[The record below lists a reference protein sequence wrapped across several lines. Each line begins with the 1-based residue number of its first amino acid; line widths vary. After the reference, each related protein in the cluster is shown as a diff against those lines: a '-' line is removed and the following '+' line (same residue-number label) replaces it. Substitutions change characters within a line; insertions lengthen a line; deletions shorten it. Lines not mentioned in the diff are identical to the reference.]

1 MRQNIFNTRQRAE
14 EIIKEAVA
22 IWQRGFNSEQL
33 EGIEQDPVFSL
44 FMTALAYQANEIDN
58 EVEQL
63 QEEILDE
70 LTRLLIPYEKIHP
83 LPATALVEVRLDDR
97 IPELTLDQRCGFI
110 LPDTDYTFIPILKT
124 RAINAE
130 IQSVVRID
138 NRRWKVGLKLKGAVK
153 QLSGMTFLVGN
164 PHFHDLKLYANGA
177 MLPLVKP
184 WDYSDLPLNEC
195 FSIDNMVYNK
205 SLTYQASNT
214 WFDLFAQQNARL
226 FYIDSHKG
234 SDRPFDR
241 LELIFEFIG
250 IDDQFT
256 FDKEQLSLN
265 ATILANVAQRS
276 VTLSAAAPIA
286 RLSSEGNKQQFL
298 HLIAPDDNQLY
309 PEVPIE
315 IRRVA
320 TDRFNAE
327 RLTRLAS
334 TLVSRFSSD
343 YYAFQKIEVLREG
356 KFMEQFYT
364 LLKKISDGL
373 SKSSS
378 ELTSSLYLLLRND
391 RGFHPKEVSLQVNYL
406 TTDGS
411 SVNSD
416 LNAKSNFAPLAN
428 TYIQSVRQLA
438 NPMPGYDEIQS
449 ENAQDN
455 LARYY
460 MITNDRIVTPADV
473 KILCYNE
480 LERRF
485 GITSEMR
492 RFGITSEM
500 IAGIKV
506 KQAQKAERH
515 HYGFETQVYISL
527 TENAYIKR
535 NFTDKIPMTE
545 LILQKMIEVRSTNVF
560 PVVVNIEVVQSDP
573 SKSA

>member
-58 EVEQL
+58 EIEQL

-70 LTRLLIPYEKIHP
+70 LTRLLIPYEKTHP
-83 LPATALVEVRLDDR
+83 LPATALVEARLDDR

-241 LELIFEFIG
+241 LELTFEFIG
-250 IDDQFT
+250 IDEQFT

-309 PEVPIE
+309 PEVPVE

-327 RLTRLAS
+327 RLARLAS
-334 TLVSRFSSD
+334 TLVSRFASD

-356 KFMEQFYT
+356 RVMEQFYN
-364 LLKKISDGL
+364 LLKKISEGL
-373 SKSSS
+373 SRSSS
-378 ELTSSLYLLLRND
+378 EWASSLYLLLRND
-391 RGFHPKEVSLQVNYL
+391 RGFHPKEMSLRVNYL

-411 SVNSD
+411 AVNAG
-416 LNAKSNFAPLAN
+416 LNAKSTFAPLAN
-428 TYIQSVRQLA
+428 NYIQSVRLLA
-438 NPMPGYDEIQS
+438 SPMPGYDEIRNK
-449 ENAQDN
+449 NAQEN

-485 GITSEMR
+485 GITSEM
-492 RFGITSEM
+492 
-500 IAGIKV
+500 IAGIKI

-535 NFTDKIPMTE
+535 DFVDKIPTTE

>member
-58 EVEQL
+58 EIEQL

-70 LTRLLIPYEKIHP
+70 LTRLLIPYEKTHP
-83 LPATALVEVRLDDR
+83 LPATALVEARLDDR

-241 LELIFEFIG
+241 LELTFEFIG

-265 ATILANVAQRS
+265 ATILANVTQHS
-276 VTLSAAAPIA
+276 VTLSSNSPIA
-286 RLSSEGNKQQFL
+286 RLSGENNRQQFL
-298 HLIAPDDNQLY
+298 HLIAPNDNQLY
-309 PEVPIE
+309 HETPIE

-334 TLVSRFSSD
+334 TLVSRFASD

-356 KFMEQFYT
+356 KFMEQFYN
-364 LLKKISDGL
+364 LLKKISEGL
-373 SKSSS
+373 SRSSS
-378 ELTSSLYLLLRND
+378 EWASSLYLLLRND
-391 RGFHPKEVSLQVNYL
+391 RGFHPKEMSLRVNYL

-411 SVNSD
+411 AVNAG
-416 LNAKSNFAPLAN
+416 LNAKSTFAPLAN
-428 TYIQSVRQLA
+428 NYIQSVRQLA

-460 MITNDRIVTPADV
+460 MITNDRIVTPADI

-485 GITSEMR
+485 GITSEM
-492 RFGITSEM
+492 
-500 IAGIKV
+500 IAGIKI

-527 TENAYIKR
+527 TDNAYIKR
-535 NFTDKIPMTE
+535 DFVDKIPMTE

>member
-33 EGIEQDPVFSL
+33 EGIEQDPVFAL
-44 FMTALAYQANEIDN
+44 FLTALAYQANEIDN

-63 QEEILDE
+63 QVEILDE
-70 LTRLLIPYEKIHP
+70 LTRLLIPYEKTHP
-83 LPATALVEVRLDDR
+83 LPATALVEARLDDR

-241 LELIFEFIG
+241 LELTFEFIG
-250 IDDQFT
+250 IDEQFT

-309 PEVPIE
+309 PEVPVE

-327 RLTRLAS
+327 RLARLAS
-334 TLVSRFSSD
+334 TLVSRFASD
-343 YYAFQKIEVLREG
+343 YYAFQKIEALREG
-356 KFMEQFYT
+356 RVMEQFYN
-364 LLKKISDGL
+364 LLKKISEGL
-373 SKSSS
+373 SRSSS
-378 ELTSSLYLLLRND
+378 EWASSLYLLLRND
-391 RGFHPKEVSLQVNYL
+391 RGFHPKEMSLRVNYL

-411 SVNSD
+411 AVNAG
-416 LNAKSNFAPLAN
+416 LNAKSTFAPLAN
-428 TYIQSVRQLA
+428 NYIQSVRLLA
-438 NPMPGYDEIQS
+438 SPMPGYDEIRNK
-449 ENAQDN
+449 NAQDN

-460 MITNDRIVTPADV
+460 MITNDRIVTPADI

-485 GITSEMR
+485 GITSEMVA
-492 RFGITSEM
+492 S
-500 IAGIKV
+500 IKV
-506 KQAQKAERH
+506 RQAQKAERH

-527 TENAYIKR
+527 TDNAYIKR
-535 NFTDKIPMTE
+535 DFVDKIPMTE

-560 PVVVNIEVVQSDP
+560 PVVVNIEVIQSDP

>member
-58 EVEQL
+58 EIEQL

-83 LPATALVEVRLDDR
+83 LPATALVEVQLDDR
-97 IPELTLDQRCGFI
+97 IPELPLDQRNGFI
-110 LPDTDYTFIPILKT
+110 LPDTSYGFIPLLKT
-124 RAINAE
+124 RVINGE
-130 IQSVVRID
+130 VQSVVRVD
-138 NRRWKVGLKLKGAVK
+138 NRRWKVSLKLKGAIK
-153 QLSGMTFLVGN
+153 QLSGMTFLIGN
-164 PHFHDLKLYANGA
+164 PHFQNLKLYANGV
-177 MLPLVKP
+177 MLPLIKP
-184 WDYSDLPLNEC
+184 WDYTDLPLNEC
-195 FSIDNMVYNK
+195 FSLNNMIYNK
-205 SLTYQASNT
+205 SLTYQASNS

-226 FYIDSHKG
+226 FYIDSYKG
-234 SDRPFDR
+234 SDVPFDKQ
-241 LELIFEFIG
+241 ELIFEFIG

-265 ATILANVAQRS
+265 ATILANVTQHS
-276 VTLSAAAPIA
+276 VTLSSSSPIA
-286 RLSSEGNKQQFL
+286 RLSGENNRQQFL
-298 HLIAPDDNQLY
+298 HLIAPNDSQLY
-309 PEVPIE
+309 HETPIE

-391 RGFHPKEVSLQVNYL
+391 RSFHPKEVSLQVNYL

-485 GITSEMR
+485 GITSEM
-492 RFGITSEM
+492 

>member
-58 EVEQL
+58 EIEQL

-70 LTRLLIPYEKIHP
+70 LTRLLIPYEKTHP
-83 LPATALVEVRLDDR
+83 LPATALVEARLDDR

-241 LELIFEFIG
+241 LELTFEFIG
-250 IDDQFT
+250 IDEQFT

-309 PEVPIE
+309 PEVPVE

-327 RLTRLAS
+327 RLARLAS
-334 TLVSRFSSD
+334 TLVSRFASD
-343 YYAFQKIEVLREG
+343 YYAFQKIEALREG
-356 KFMEQFYT
+356 RVMEQFYN
-364 LLKKISDGL
+364 LLKKISEGL
-373 SKSSS
+373 SRSSS
-378 ELTSSLYLLLRND
+378 EWASSLYLLLRND
-391 RGFHPKEVSLQVNYL
+391 RGFHPKEMSLRVNYL

-411 SVNSD
+411 AVNAG
-416 LNAKSNFAPLAN
+416 LNAKSTFAPLAN
-428 TYIQSVRQLA
+428 NYIQSVRLLA
-438 NPMPGYDEIQS
+438 SPMPGYDEIQS

-485 GITSEMR
+485 GITSEM
-492 RFGITSEM
+492 

-527 TENAYIKR
+527 TDNAYIKR
-535 NFTDKIPMTE
+535 DFVDKIPMTE

>member
-22 IWQRGFNSEQL
+22 IWQHSFNSEQL

-44 FMTALAYQANEIDN
+44 FLTALAYQANEIDN

-70 LTRLLIPYEKIHP
+70 LTRLLIPYEKTHP
-83 LPATALVEVRLDDR
+83 LPATALVEARLDDR

-241 LELIFEFIG
+241 LELTFEFIG
-250 IDDQFT
+250 IDEQFT

-309 PEVPIE
+309 PEVPVE

-327 RLTRLAS
+327 RLARLAS
-334 TLVSRFSSD
+334 TLVSRFASD
-343 YYAFQKIEVLREG
+343 YYAFQKIEALREG
-356 KFMEQFYT
+356 RVMEQFYN
-364 LLKKISDGL
+364 LLKKISEGL
-373 SKSSS
+373 SRSSS
-378 ELTSSLYLLLRND
+378 EWASSLYLLLRND
-391 RGFHPKEVSLQVNYL
+391 RGFHPKEMSLRVNYL

-411 SVNSD
+411 AVNAG
-416 LNAKSNFAPLAN
+416 LNAKSTFAPLAN
-428 TYIQSVRQLA
+428 NYIQSVRLLA
-438 NPMPGYDEIQS
+438 SPMPGYDEIRNK
-449 ENAQDN
+449 NAQDN

-460 MITNDRIVTPADV
+460 MITNDRIVTPADI

-485 GITSEMR
+485 GITSEMVA
-492 RFGITSEM
+492 S
-500 IAGIKV
+500 IKV
-506 KQAQKAERH
+506 RQVQKAERH

-527 TENAYIKR
+527 TDNAYIKR
-535 NFTDKIPMTE
+535 DFVDKIPMTE

-560 PVVVNIEVVQSDP
+560 PVVVNIEVAQSDP

>member
-58 EVEQL
+58 EIEQL
-63 QEEILDE
+63 QEEILQVEILDE
-70 LTRLLIPYEKIHP
+70 LTRLLIPYEKTHP
-83 LPATALVEVRLDDR
+83 LPATALVEVQLDDR

-241 LELIFEFIG
+241 LELTFEFIG
-250 IDDQFT
+250 IDEQFT

-309 PEVPIE
+309 PEVPVE

-327 RLTRLAS
+327 RLARLAS
-334 TLVSRFSSD
+334 TLVSRFASD
-343 YYAFQKIEVLREG
+343 YYAFQKIEALREG
-356 KFMEQFYT
+356 RVMEQFYN
-364 LLKKISDGL
+364 LLKKISEGL
-373 SKSSS
+373 SRSSS
-378 ELTSSLYLLLRND
+378 EWASSLYLLLRND
-391 RGFHPKEVSLQVNYL
+391 RGFHPKEMSLRVNYL

-411 SVNSD
+411 AVNAG
-416 LNAKSNFAPLAN
+416 LNAKSTFAPLAN
-428 TYIQSVRQLA
+428 NYIQSVRLLA
-438 NPMPGYDEIQS
+438 SPMPGYDEIRNK
-449 ENAQDN
+449 NAQEN

-460 MITNDRIVTPADV
+460 MITNDRIVTPADI

-485 GITSEMR
+485 GITSEMVA
-492 RFGITSEM
+492 S
-500 IAGIKV
+500 IKV
-506 KQAQKAERH
+506 RQVQKAERH

-527 TENAYIKR
+527 TDNAYIKR
-535 NFTDKIPMTE
+535 DFVDKIPTTE

-560 PVVVNIEVVQSDP
+560 PVIVNIEVAKPHSP
-573 SKSA
+573 KGA

>member
-58 EVEQL
+58 EIEQL

-70 LTRLLIPYEKIHP
+70 LTRLLIPYEKTHP
-83 LPATALVEVRLDDR
+83 LPATALVEARLDDR

-226 FYIDSHKG
+226 FYIDSYKG

-241 LELIFEFIG
+241 LELTFEFIG
-250 IDDQFT
+250 IDEQFT

-309 PEVPIE
+309 PEVPVE

-327 RLTRLAS
+327 RLARLAS
-334 TLVSRFSSD
+334 TLVSRFASD
-343 YYAFQKIEVLREG
+343 YYAFQKIEALREG
-356 KFMEQFYT
+356 RVMEQFYN
-364 LLKKISDGL
+364 LLKKISEGL
-373 SKSSS
+373 SRSSS
-378 ELTSSLYLLLRND
+378 EWASSLYLLLRND
-391 RGFHPKEVSLQVNYL
+391 RGFHPKEMSLRVNYL

-411 SVNSD
+411 AVNAG
-416 LNAKSNFAPLAN
+416 LNAKSTFAPLAN
-428 TYIQSVRQLA
+428 NYIQSVRLLA
-438 NPMPGYDEIQS
+438 STMPGYDEIRNK
-449 ENAQDN
+449 NAQEN

-460 MITNDRIVTPADV
+460 MITNDRIVTPADI

-485 GITSEMR
+485 GITSEMVA
-492 RFGITSEM
+492 S
-500 IAGIKV
+500 IKV
-506 KQAQKAERH
+506 RQAQKAERH
-515 HYGFETQVYISL
+515 HYGFETRVYISL
-527 TENAYIKR
+527 TDNAYIKR

-560 PVVVNIEVVQSDP
+560 PVVVNIEVAQSDP

>member
-58 EVEQL
+58 EIEQL

-70 LTRLLIPYEKIHP
+70 LTRLLIPYEKTHP
-83 LPATALVEVRLDDR
+83 LPATALVEARLDDR

-241 LELIFEFIG
+241 LELTFEFIG
-250 IDDQFT
+250 IDEQFT

-309 PEVPIE
+309 PEVPVE

-327 RLTRLAS
+327 RLARLAS
-334 TLVSRFSSD
+334 TLVSRFASD

-356 KFMEQFYT
+356 RVMEQFYN
-364 LLKKISDGL
+364 LLKKISEGL
-373 SKSSS
+373 SRSSS
-378 ELTSSLYLLLRND
+378 EWASSLYLLLRND
-391 RGFHPKEVSLQVNYL
+391 RGFHPKEMSLRVNYL

-411 SVNSD
+411 AVNAG
-416 LNAKSNFAPLAN
+416 LNAKSTFAPLAN
-428 TYIQSVRQLA
+428 NYIQSVRLLA
-438 NPMPGYDEIQS
+438 SPMPGYDEIRNK
-449 ENAQDN
+449 NAQEN

-485 GITSEMR
+485 GITSEM
-492 RFGITSEM
+492 
-500 IAGIKV
+500 IAGIKI

-527 TENAYIKR
+527 TDNAYIKR
-535 NFTDKIPMTE
+535 DFVDKIPTTE

-560 PVVVNIEVVQSDP
+560 PVIVNIEVAKPHSP
-573 SKSA
+573 KGA

>member
-33 EGIEQDPVFSL
+33 EGIEQDPVFAL
-44 FMTALAYQANEIDN
+44 FLTALAYQANEIDN

-63 QEEILDE
+63 QVEILDE
-70 LTRLLIPYEKIHP
+70 LTRLLIPYEKTHP
-83 LPATALVEVRLDDR
+83 LPATALVEVQLDDR

-124 RAINAE
+124 CAINAE

-195 FSIDNMVYNK
+195 FSIDNMIYNK

-241 LELIFEFIG
+241 LELTFEFIG

-309 PEVPIE
+309 PEVPVE

-327 RLTRLAS
+327 RLARLAS
-334 TLVSRFSSD
+334 TLVSRFASD
-343 YYAFQKIEVLREG
+343 YYAFQKIEALREG
-356 KFMEQFYT
+356 RVMEQFYN
-364 LLKKISDGL
+364 LLKKISEGL
-373 SKSSS
+373 SRSSS
-378 ELTSSLYLLLRND
+378 EWASSLYLLLRND
-391 RGFHPKEVSLQVNYL
+391 RGFHPKEMSLRVNYL

-411 SVNSD
+411 AVNAG
-416 LNAKSNFAPLAN
+416 LNAKSTFAPLAN
-428 TYIQSVRQLA
+428 NYIQSVRLLA
-438 NPMPGYDEIQS
+438 SPMPGYDEIRNK
-449 ENAQDN
+449 NAQEN

-480 LERRF
+480 LE
-485 GITSEMR
+485 R

-560 PVVVNIEVVQSDP
+560 PVVVNIEIVQSDP

>member
-33 EGIEQDPVFSL
+33 EGIEQDPVFAL
-44 FMTALAYQANEIDN
+44 FLTALAYQANEIDN
-58 EVEQL
+58 EIEQL

-70 LTRLLIPYEKIHP
+70 LTRLLIPYEKTHP
-83 LPATALVEVRLDDR
+83 LPATALVEARLDDR

-241 LELIFEFIG
+241 LELTFEFIG
-250 IDDQFT
+250 IDEQFT

-309 PEVPIE
+309 PEVPVE

-327 RLTRLAS
+327 RLARLAS
-334 TLVSRFSSD
+334 TLVSRFASD
-343 YYAFQKIEVLREG
+343 YYAFQKIEALREG
-356 KFMEQFYT
+356 RVMEQFYN
-364 LLKKISDGL
+364 LLKKISEGL
-373 SKSSS
+373 SRSSS
-378 ELTSSLYLLLRND
+378 EWASSLYLLLRND
-391 RGFHPKEVSLQVNYL
+391 RGFHPKEMSLRVNYL

-411 SVNSD
+411 AVNAG
-416 LNAKSNFAPLAN
+416 LNAKSTFAPLAN
-428 TYIQSVRQLA
+428 NYIQSVRLLA
-438 NPMPGYDEIQS
+438 SPMPGYDEIRNK
-449 ENAQDN
+449 NAQEN

-460 MITNDRIVTPADV
+460 MITNDRIVTPADI

-485 GITSEMR
+485 GITSEMVA
-492 RFGITSEM
+492 S
-500 IAGIKV
+500 IKV
-506 KQAQKAERH
+506 RQAQKAERH

-527 TENAYIKR
+527 TDNAYIKR
-535 NFTDKIPMTE
+535 DFVDKIPMTE

-560 PVVVNIEVVQSDP
+560 PVNVNIEVAKSDP

>member
-58 EVEQL
+58 EIEQL

-70 LTRLLIPYEKIHP
+70 LTRLLIPYEKTHP
-83 LPATALVEVRLDDR
+83 LPATALVEARLDDR

-226 FYIDSHKG
+226 FYIDSYKG
-234 SDRPFDR
+234 SDVPFDKQ
-241 LELIFEFIG
+241 ELIFEFIG

-309 PEVPIE
+309 PEVPVE

-327 RLTRLAS
+327 RLARLAS
-334 TLVSRFSSD
+334 TLVSRFASD

-356 KFMEQFYT
+356 RVMEQFYN
-364 LLKKISDGL
+364 LLKKISEGL
-373 SKSSS
+373 SRSSS
-378 ELTSSLYLLLRND
+378 EWASSLYLLLRND
-391 RGFHPKEVSLQVNYL
+391 RGFHPKEMSLRVNYL

-411 SVNSD
+411 AVNAG
-416 LNAKSNFAPLAN
+416 LNAKSTFAPLAN
-428 TYIQSVRQLA
+428 NYIQSVRLLA
-438 NPMPGYDEIQS
+438 SPMPGYDEIRNK
-449 ENAQDN
+449 NAQDN

-485 GITSEMR
+485 GITSEM
-492 RFGITSEM
+492 IV
-500 IAGIKV
+500 GIKV

-515 HYGFETQVYISL
+515 HYGFETRVYISL
-527 TENAYIKR
+527 TDNAYIKR

-560 PVVVNIEVVQSDP
+560 PVVVNIEVAQSDP

>member
-58 EVEQL
+58 EIEQL

-138 NRRWKVGLKLKGAVK
+138 NRRWKVGLKLKGAIK

-241 LELIFEFIG
+241 LELTFEFIG

-265 ATILANVAQRS
+265 ATILANVTQHS
-276 VTLSAAAPIA
+276 VTLSSNSPIA
-286 RLSSEGNKQQFL
+286 RLSGENNRQQFL
-298 HLIAPDDNQLY
+298 HLIAPNDNQLY
-309 PEVPIE
+309 HETPIE

-334 TLVSRFSSD
+334 TLVSRFASD

-356 KFMEQFYT
+356 KFMEQFYN
-364 LLKKISDGL
+364 LLKKISEGL
-373 SKSSS
+373 SRSSS
-378 ELTSSLYLLLRND
+378 EWASSLYLLLRND
-391 RGFHPKEVSLQVNYL
+391 RGFHPKEMSLRVNYL

-411 SVNSD
+411 AVNAG
-416 LNAKSNFAPLAN
+416 LNAKSTFAPLAN
-428 TYIQSVRQLA
+428 NYIQSVRQLA

-485 GITSEMR
+485 GITSEM
-492 RFGITSEM
+492 
-500 IAGIKV
+500 IAGIKI

-527 TENAYIKR
+527 TDNAYIKR
-535 NFTDKIPMTE
+535 NFVDKIPMTE

-560 PVVVNIEVVQSDP
+560 PVIVNIEVAKPHSP
-573 SKSA
+573 KGA

>member
-58 EVEQL
+58 EIEQL

-70 LTRLLIPYEKIHP
+70 LTRLLIPYEKTHP
-83 LPATALVEVRLDDR
+83 LPATALVEARLDDR

-241 LELIFEFIG
+241 LELTFEFIG

-309 PEVPIE
+309 PEVPVE

-327 RLTRLAS
+327 RLARLAS
-334 TLVSRFSSD
+334 TLVSRFASD
-343 YYAFQKIEVLREG
+343 YYAFQKIEALREG
-356 KFMEQFYT
+356 RVMEQFYN
-364 LLKKISDGL
+364 LLKKISEGL
-373 SKSSS
+373 SRSSF
-378 ELTSSLYLLLRND
+378 EWASSLYLLLRND
-391 RGFHPKEVSLQVNYL
+391 RGFHPKEMSLRVNYL

-411 SVNSD
+411 AVNAS
-416 LNAKSNFAPLAN
+416 LNAKSTFAPLAN
-428 TYIQSVRQLA
+428 NYIQSVRLLA
-438 NPMPGYDEIQS
+438 SPMPGYDEIRNK
-449 ENAQDN
+449 NAQDN

-460 MITNDRIVTPADV
+460 MITNDRIVTPADI

-485 GITSEMR
+485 GITSEMVA
-492 RFGITSEM
+492 S
-500 IAGIKV
+500 IKV
-506 KQAQKAERH
+506 RQAQKAERH

-527 TENAYIKR
+527 TDNAYIKR
-535 NFTDKIPMTE
+535 DFVDKIPMTE

-560 PVVVNIEVVQSDP
+560 PVIVNIEVAKPHSP
-573 SKSA
+573 KGA

>member
-33 EGIEQDPVFSL
+33 EGIEQDPVFAL
-44 FMTALAYQANEIDN
+44 FLTALAYQANEIDN

-83 LPATALVEVRLDDR
+83 LPATALVEARLDDR

-241 LELIFEFIG
+241 LELTFEFIG

-309 PEVPIE
+309 PEVPVE

-327 RLTRLAS
+327 RLARLAS
-334 TLVSRFSSD
+334 TLVSRFASD
-343 YYAFQKIEVLREG
+343 YYAFQKIEALREG
-356 KFMEQFYT
+356 RVMEQFYN
-364 LLKKISDGL
+364 LLKKISEGL
-373 SKSSS
+373 SRSSS
-378 ELTSSLYLLLRND
+378 EWASSLYLLLRND
-391 RGFHPKEVSLQVNYL
+391 RGFHPKEMSLRVNYL

-411 SVNSD
+411 AVNAG
-416 LNAKSNFAPLAN
+416 LNAKSTFAPLAN
-428 TYIQSVRQLA
+428 NYIQSVRLLA
-438 NPMPGYDEIQS
+438 SPMPGYDEIQS

-460 MITNDRIVTPADV
+460 MITNDRIVTPADI

-480 LERRF
+480 LE
-485 GITSEMR
+485 R

-515 HYGFETQVYISL
+515 HYGFETRVYISL
-527 TENAYIKR
+527 TDNAYIKR

>member
-83 LPATALVEVRLDDR
+83 LPATALVEARLDDR

-205 SLTYQASNT
+205 LLTYQASNT

-241 LELIFEFIG
+241 LELTFEFIG
-250 IDDQFT
+250 IDEQFT

-309 PEVPIE
+309 PEVPVE

-327 RLTRLAS
+327 RLARLAS
-334 TLVSRFSSD
+334 TLVSRFASD

-356 KFMEQFYT
+356 RVMEQFYN
-364 LLKKISDGL
+364 LLKKISEGL
-373 SKSSS
+373 SRSSS
-378 ELTSSLYLLLRND
+378 EWASSLYLLLRND
-391 RGFHPKEVSLQVNYL
+391 RGFHPKEMSLRVNYL

-411 SVNSD
+411 AVNAG
-416 LNAKSNFAPLAN
+416 LNAKSTFAPLAN
-428 TYIQSVRQLA
+428 NYIQSVRLLA
-438 NPMPGYDEIQS
+438 SPMPGYDEIRNK
-449 ENAQDN
+449 NAQEN

-460 MITNDRIVTPADV
+460 MITNDRIVTPADI

-485 GITSEMR
+485 GITSEMVA
-492 RFGITSEM
+492 S
-500 IAGIKV
+500 IKV
-506 KQAQKAERH
+506 RQAQKAERH

-527 TENAYIKR
+527 TDNAYIKR
-535 NFTDKIPMTE
+535 DFVDKIPMTE

-560 PVVVNIEVVQSDP
+560 PVVVNIEVAQSDP

>member
-33 EGIEQDPVFSL
+33 EGIEQDPVFAL
-44 FMTALAYQANEIDN
+44 FLTALAYQANEIDN
-58 EVEQL
+58 EIEQL

-70 LTRLLIPYEKIHP
+70 LTRLLIPYEKTHP
-83 LPATALVEVRLDDR
+83 LPATALVEARLDDR

-241 LELIFEFIG
+241 LELTFEFIG
-250 IDDQFT
+250 IDEQFT

-309 PEVPIE
+309 PEVPVE

-327 RLTRLAS
+327 RLARLAS
-334 TLVSRFSSD
+334 TLVSRFASD
-343 YYAFQKIEVLREG
+343 YYAFQKIEALREG
-356 KFMEQFYT
+356 RVMEQFYN
-364 LLKKISDGL
+364 LLKKISEGL
-373 SKSSS
+373 SRSSS
-378 ELTSSLYLLLRND
+378 EWASSLYLLLRND
-391 RGFHPKEVSLQVNYL
+391 RGFHPKEMSLRVNYL

-411 SVNSD
+411 AVNAG
-416 LNAKSNFAPLAN
+416 LNAKSTFAPLAN
-428 TYIQSVRQLA
+428 NYIQSVRLLA
-438 NPMPGYDEIQS
+438 SPMPGYDEIRNK
-449 ENAQDN
+449 NAQEN

-460 MITNDRIVTPADV
+460 MITNDRIVTPADI

-485 GITSEMR
+485 GITSEMVA
-492 RFGITSEM
+492 S
-500 IAGIKV
+500 IKV
-506 KQAQKAERH
+506 RQAQKAERH

-527 TENAYIKR
+527 TDNAYIKR
-535 NFTDKIPMTE
+535 DFVDKIPMTE

-560 PVVVNIEVVQSDP
+560 PVIVNIEVAKPHSP
-573 SKSA
+573 KGA

>member
-63 QEEILDE
+63 QVEILDE
-70 LTRLLIPYEKIHP
+70 LTRLLIPYEKTHP
-83 LPATALVEVRLDDR
+83 LPATALVEARLDDR

-241 LELIFEFIG
+241 LELTFEFIG
-250 IDDQFT
+250 IDEQFT

-309 PEVPIE
+309 PEVPVE

-327 RLTRLAS
+327 RLARLAS
-334 TLVSRFSSD
+334 TLVSRFASD
-343 YYAFQKIEVLREG
+343 YYAFQKIEALREG
-356 KFMEQFYT
+356 RVMEQFYN
-364 LLKKISDGL
+364 LLKKISEGL
-373 SKSSS
+373 SRSSS
-378 ELTSSLYLLLRND
+378 EWASSLYLLLRND
-391 RGFHPKEVSLQVNYL
+391 RGFHPKEMSLRVNYL

-411 SVNSD
+411 AVNAG
-416 LNAKSNFAPLAN
+416 LNAKSTFAPLAN
-428 TYIQSVRQLA
+428 NYIQSVRLLA
-438 NPMPGYDEIQS
+438 SPMPGYDEIRNK
-449 ENAQDN
+449 NAQEN

-460 MITNDRIVTPADV
+460 MITNDRIVTPADI

-485 GITSEMR
+485 GITSEMVA
-492 RFGITSEM
+492 S
-500 IAGIKV
+500 IKV
-506 KQAQKAERH
+506 RQAQKAERH

-527 TENAYIKR
+527 TDNAYIKR
-535 NFTDKIPMTE
+535 DFVDKIPMTE

-560 PVVVNIEVVQSDP
+560 PVIVNIEVAKPHSP
-573 SKSA
+573 KGA

>member
-58 EVEQL
+58 EIEQL

-70 LTRLLIPYEKIHP
+70 LTHLLIPYEKIHP

-138 NRRWKVGLKLKGAVK
+138 NRRWKVGLKLKGAIK
-153 QLSGMTFLVGN
+153 QLSGMTFLISN
-164 PHFHDLKLYANGA
+164 PHFQDLKLYANGV

-241 LELIFEFIG
+241 LELTFEFIG

-265 ATILANVAQRS
+265 ATILANVAQHS
-276 VTLSAAAPIA
+276 VTLSSNSPIA
-286 RLSSEGNKQQFL
+286 RLSGENNRQQFL
-298 HLIAPDDNQLY
+298 HLIAPNDNQLY
-309 PEVPIE
+309 HETPIE

-334 TLVSRFSSD
+334 TLVSRFASD

-356 KFMEQFYT
+356 KFMEQFYN
-364 LLKKISDGL
+364 LLKKISEGL
-373 SKSSS
+373 SRSSS
-378 ELTSSLYLLLRND
+378 EWASSLYLLLRND
-391 RGFHPKEVSLQVNYL
+391 RGFHPKEMSLRVNYL

-411 SVNSD
+411 AVNAG
-416 LNAKSNFAPLAN
+416 LNAKSTFAPLAN
-428 TYIQSVRQLA
+428 NYIQSVRQLA

-485 GITSEMR
+485 GITSEM
-492 RFGITSEM
+492 
-500 IAGIKV
+500 IAGIKI

-527 TENAYIKR
+527 TDNAYIKR
-535 NFTDKIPMTE
+535 NFVDKIPMTE

-560 PVVVNIEVVQSDP
+560 PVIVNIEVAKPHSP
-573 SKSA
+573 KGA

>member
-58 EVEQL
+58 EIEQL

-83 LPATALVEVRLDDR
+83 LPATALVEVQLDDR

-110 LPDTDYTFIPILKT
+110 LPDTDYTFIPLLKT

-153 QLSGMTFLVGN
+153 ELSGMTFLIGN

-241 LELIFEFIG
+241 LELTFEFIG

-265 ATILANVAQRS
+265 ATILANVTQHS
-276 VTLSAAAPIA
+276 VTLSSNSPIA
-286 RLSSEGNKQQFL
+286 RLSGENNRQQFL
-298 HLIAPDDNQLY
+298 HLIAPNDNQLY
-309 PEVPIE
+309 HETPIE

-356 KFMEQFYT
+356 KFMEQFYN
-364 LLKKISDGL
+364 LLKKISEGL
-373 SKSSS
+373 SRSSS
-378 ELTSSLYLLLRND
+378 EWASSLYLLLRND
-391 RGFHPKEVSLQVNYL
+391 RGFHPKEVSLRVNYL

-411 SVNSD
+411 AVNAG
-416 LNAKSNFAPLAN
+416 LNAKSTFAPLAN
-428 TYIQSVRQLA
+428 NYIQSVRQLA

-485 GITSEMR
+485 GITSEM
-492 RFGITSEM
+492 
-500 IAGIKV
+500 IAGIKI

-527 TENAYIKR
+527 TDNAYIKR
-535 NFTDKIPMTE
+535 DFVDKIPMTE

-560 PVVVNIEVVQSDP
+560 PVIVNIEVAKPHSP
-573 SKSA
+573 KGA

>member
-58 EVEQL
+58 EIEQL

-70 LTRLLIPYEKIHP
+70 LTRLLIPYEKTHP
-83 LPATALVEVRLDDR
+83 LPATALVEARLDDR

-241 LELIFEFIG
+241 LELTFEFIG
-250 IDDQFT
+250 IDEQFT

-309 PEVPIE
+309 PEVPVE

-327 RLTRLAS
+327 RLARLAS
-334 TLVSRFSSD
+334 TLVSRFASD
-343 YYAFQKIEVLREG
+343 YYAFQKIEALREG
-356 KFMEQFYT
+356 RVMEQFYN
-364 LLKKISDGL
+364 LLKKISEGL
-373 SKSSS
+373 SRSSS
-378 ELTSSLYLLLRND
+378 EWASSLYLLLRND
-391 RGFHPKEVSLQVNYL
+391 RGFHPKEMSLRVNYL

-411 SVNSD
+411 AVNAG
-416 LNAKSNFAPLAN
+416 LNAKSTFAPLAN
-428 TYIQSVRQLA
+428 NYIQSVRLLA
-438 NPMPGYDEIQS
+438 SPMPGYDEIRNK
-449 ENAQDN
+449 NAQDN

-485 GITSEMR
+485 GITSEM
-492 RFGITSEM
+492 IV
-500 IAGIKV
+500 GIKV

-527 TENAYIKR
+527 TDNAYIKR
-535 NFTDKIPMTE
+535 DFVDKIPMTE

-560 PVVVNIEVVQSDP
+560 PVVVNIEVAQSDP

>member
-33 EGIEQDPVFSL
+33 EGIEQDPVFAL
-44 FMTALAYQANEIDN
+44 FLTALAYQANEIDN

-63 QEEILDE
+63 QVEILDE
-70 LTRLLIPYEKIHP
+70 LTRLLIPYEKTHP
-83 LPATALVEVRLDDR
+83 LPATALVEARLDDR

-241 LELIFEFIG
+241 LELTFEFIG
-250 IDDQFT
+250 IDEQFT

-309 PEVPIE
+309 PEVPVE

-327 RLTRLAS
+327 RLARLAS
-334 TLVSRFSSD
+334 TLVSRFASD
-343 YYAFQKIEVLREG
+343 YYAFQKIEALREG
-356 KFMEQFYT
+356 RVMEQFYN
-364 LLKKISDGL
+364 LLKKISEGL
-373 SKSSS
+373 SRSSS
-378 ELTSSLYLLLRND
+378 EWASSLYLLLRND
-391 RGFHPKEVSLQVNYL
+391 RGFHPKEMSLRVNYL

-411 SVNSD
+411 AVNAG
-416 LNAKSNFAPLAN
+416 LNAKSTFAPLAN
-428 TYIQSVRQLA
+428 NYIQSVRLLA
-438 NPMPGYDEIQS
+438 SPMPGYDEIRNK
-449 ENAQDN
+449 NAQDN

-460 MITNDRIVTPADV
+460 MITNDRIVTPTDI
-473 KILCYNE
+473 KIICYNE

-485 GITSEMR
+485 GITSEMVA
-492 RFGITSEM
+492 S
-500 IAGIKV
+500 IKV
-506 KQAQKAERH
+506 RQAQKAERH

-527 TENAYIKR
+527 TDNAYIKR
-535 NFTDKIPMTE
+535 DFVDKIPMTE

-560 PVVVNIEVVQSDP
+560 PVVVNIEVIQSDP

>member
-58 EVEQL
+58 EIEQL

-70 LTRLLIPYEKIHP
+70 LTRLLIPYEKTHP
-83 LPATALVEVRLDDR
+83 LPATALVEARLDDR

-241 LELIFEFIG
+241 LELTFEFIG
-250 IDDQFT
+250 IDEQFT

-309 PEVPIE
+309 PEVPVE

-327 RLTRLAS
+327 RLARLAS
-334 TLVSRFSSD
+334 TLVSRFASD
-343 YYAFQKIEVLREG
+343 YYAFQKIEALREG
-356 KFMEQFYT
+356 RVMEQFYN
-364 LLKKISDGL
+364 LLKKISEGL
-373 SKSSS
+373 SRSSS
-378 ELTSSLYLLLRND
+378 EWASSLYLLLRND
-391 RGFHPKEVSLQVNYL
+391 RGFHPKEMSLRVNYL

-411 SVNSD
+411 AVNAG
-416 LNAKSNFAPLAN
+416 LNAKSTFAPLAN
-428 TYIQSVRQLA
+428 NYIQSVRLLA
-438 NPMPGYDEIQS
+438 SPMPGYDEIRNK
-449 ENAQDN
+449 NAQEN

-480 LERRF
+480 LE
-485 GITSEMR
+485 R

>member
-58 EVEQL
+58 EIEQL

-70 LTRLLIPYEKIHP
+70 LTRLLIPYEKTHP
-83 LPATALVEVRLDDR
+83 LPATALVEARLDDR

-184 WDYSDLPLNEC
+184 WDYSDLPLNEY

-241 LELIFEFIG
+241 LELTFEFIG
-250 IDDQFT
+250 IDEQFT

-309 PEVPIE
+309 PEVPVE

-327 RLTRLAS
+327 RLARLAS
-334 TLVSRFSSD
+334 TLVSRFASD
-343 YYAFQKIEVLREG
+343 YYAFQKIEALREG
-356 KFMEQFYT
+356 RVMEQFYN
-364 LLKKISDGL
+364 LLKKISEGL
-373 SKSSS
+373 SRSSS
-378 ELTSSLYLLLRND
+378 EWASSLYLLLRND
-391 RGFHPKEVSLQVNYL
+391 RGFHPKEMSLRVNYL

-411 SVNSD
+411 AVNAG
-416 LNAKSNFAPLAN
+416 LNAKSTFAPLAN
-428 TYIQSVRQLA
+428 NYIQSVRLLA
-438 NPMPGYDEIQS
+438 SPMPGYDEIRNK
-449 ENAQDN
+449 NAQEN

-460 MITNDRIVTPADV
+460 MITNDRIVTPADI

-485 GITSEMR
+485 GITSEM
-492 RFGITSEM
+492 IV
-500 IAGIKV
+500 GIKV
-506 KQAQKAERH
+506 RQVQKAERH

-527 TENAYIKR
+527 TDNAYIKR
-535 NFTDKIPMTE
+535 DFVDKIPTTE

-560 PVVVNIEVVQSDP
+560 PVIVNIEVAKPHSP
-573 SKSA
+573 KGA

>member
-58 EVEQL
+58 EIEQL

-70 LTRLLIPYEKIHP
+70 LTRLLIPYEKTHP
-83 LPATALVEVRLDDR
+83 LPATALVEARLDDR

-241 LELIFEFIG
+241 LELTFEFIG
-250 IDDQFT
+250 IDEQFT

-309 PEVPIE
+309 PEVPVE

-327 RLTRLAS
+327 RLARLAS
-334 TLVSRFSSD
+334 TLVSRFASD
-343 YYAFQKIEVLREG
+343 YYAFQKIEALREG
-356 KFMEQFYT
+356 RVMEQFYN
-364 LLKKISDGL
+364 LLKKISEGL
-373 SKSSS
+373 SRSSS
-378 ELTSSLYLLLRND
+378 EWASSLYLLLRND
-391 RGFHPKEVSLQVNYL
+391 RGFHPKEMSLRVNYL

-411 SVNSD
+411 AVNAG
-416 LNAKSNFAPLAN
+416 LNAKSTFAPLAN
-428 TYIQSVRQLA
+428 NYIQSVRLLA
-438 NPMPGYDEIQS
+438 SPMPGYDEIRNK
-449 ENAQDN
+449 NAQDN

-480 LERRF
+480 LE
-485 GITSEMR
+485 R

>member
-33 EGIEQDPVFSL
+33 EGIEQDPVFAL
-44 FMTALAYQANEIDN
+44 FLTALAYQANEIDN
-58 EVEQL
+58 EIEQL

-70 LTRLLIPYEKIHP
+70 LTRLLIPYEKTHP
-83 LPATALVEVRLDDR
+83 LPATALVEARLDDR

-241 LELIFEFIG
+241 LELTFEFIG
-250 IDDQFT
+250 IDEQFT

-309 PEVPIE
+309 PEVPVE

-327 RLTRLAS
+327 RLARLAS
-334 TLVSRFSSD
+334 TLVSRFASD
-343 YYAFQKIEVLREG
+343 YYAFQKIEALREG
-356 KFMEQFYT
+356 RVMEQFYN
-364 LLKKISDGL
+364 LLKKISEGL
-373 SKSSS
+373 SRSSS
-378 ELTSSLYLLLRND
+378 EWASSLYLLLRND
-391 RGFHPKEVSLQVNYL
+391 RGFHPKEMSLRVNYL

-411 SVNSD
+411 AVNAG
-416 LNAKSNFAPLAN
+416 LNAKSTFAPLAN
-428 TYIQSVRQLA
+428 NYIQSVRLLA
-438 NPMPGYDEIQS
+438 SPMPGYDEIRNK
-449 ENAQDN
+449 NAQDN

-480 LERRF
+480 LE
-485 GITSEMR
+485 R

>member
-14 EIIKEAVA
+14 EIIKKAVA

-58 EVEQL
+58 EIEQL

-130 IQSVVRID
+130 VQSVVRVD
-138 NRRWKVGLKLKGAVK
+138 NRRWKVSLKLKGAIK

-205 SLTYQASNT
+205 SLTYQASNS

-226 FYIDSHKG
+226 FYIDSYKG

-241 LELIFEFIG
+241 LELTFEFIG
-250 IDDQFT
+250 IDEQFT

-309 PEVPIE
+309 PEVPVE

-327 RLTRLAS
+327 RLARLAS
-334 TLVSRFSSD
+334 TLVSRFASD
-343 YYAFQKIEVLREG
+343 YYAFQKIEALREG
-356 KFMEQFYT
+356 RVMEQFYN
-364 LLKKISDGL
+364 LLKKISEGL
-373 SKSSS
+373 SRSSS
-378 ELTSSLYLLLRND
+378 EWASSLYLLLRND
-391 RGFHPKEVSLQVNYL
+391 RGFHPKEMSLRVNYL

-411 SVNSD
+411 AVNAG
-416 LNAKSNFAPLAN
+416 LNAKSTFAPLAN
-428 TYIQSVRQLA
+428 NYIQSVRLLA
-438 NPMPGYDEIQS
+438 SPMPGYDEIRNK
-449 ENAQDN
+449 NAQDN

-485 GITSEMR
+485 GITSEM
-492 RFGITSEM
+492 

-515 HYGFETQVYISL
+515 HYGFETRVYISL
-527 TENAYIKR
+527 TDNAYIKR

-560 PVVVNIEVVQSDP
+560 PVVVNIEVAQSDP

>member
-58 EVEQL
+58 EIEQL

-70 LTRLLIPYEKIHP
+70 LTRLLIPYEKTHP
-83 LPATALVEVRLDDR
+83 LPATALVEARLDDR

-241 LELIFEFIG
+241 LELTFEFIG
-250 IDDQFT
+250 IDEQFT

-309 PEVPIE
+309 PEVPVE

-327 RLTRLAS
+327 RLARLAS
-334 TLVSRFSSD
+334 TLVSRFASD
-343 YYAFQKIEVLREG
+343 YYAFQKIEALREG
-356 KFMEQFYT
+356 RVMEQFYN
-364 LLKKISDGL
+364 LLKKISEGL
-373 SKSSS
+373 SRSSS
-378 ELTSSLYLLLRND
+378 EWASSLYLLLRND
-391 RGFHPKEVSLQVNYL
+391 RGFHPKEMSLRVNYL

-411 SVNSD
+411 AVNAG
-416 LNAKSNFAPLAN
+416 LNAKSTFAPLAN
-428 TYIQSVRQLA
+428 NYIQSVRLLA
-438 NPMPGYDEIQS
+438 SPMPGYDEIRNK
-449 ENAQDN
+449 NAQDN

-460 MITNDRIVTPADV
+460 MITNDRIVTPADI

-485 GITSEMR
+485 GITSEMVA
-492 RFGITSEM
+492 S
-500 IAGIKV
+500 IKV
-506 KQAQKAERH
+506 RQAQKAERH
-515 HYGFETQVYISL
+515 HYGFETRVYISL
-527 TENAYIKR
+527 TDNAYIKR

-560 PVVVNIEVVQSDP
+560 PVVVNIEVAQSDP

>member
-58 EVEQL
+58 EIEQL

-70 LTRLLIPYEKIHP
+70 LTRLLIPYEKTHP
-83 LPATALVEVRLDDR
+83 LPATALVEARLDDR

-241 LELIFEFIG
+241 LELTFEFIG
-250 IDDQFT
+250 IDEQFT

-309 PEVPIE
+309 PEVPVE

-327 RLTRLAS
+327 RLARLAS
-334 TLVSRFSSD
+334 TLVSRFASD
-343 YYAFQKIEVLREG
+343 YYAFQKIEALREG
-356 KFMEQFYT
+356 RVMEQFYN
-364 LLKKISDGL
+364 LLKKISEGL
-373 SKSSS
+373 SRSSS
-378 ELTSSLYLLLRND
+378 EWASSLYLLLRND
-391 RGFHPKEVSLQVNYL
+391 RGFHPKEMSLRVNYL

-411 SVNSD
+411 AVNAG
-416 LNAKSNFAPLAN
+416 LNAKSTFAPLAN
-428 TYIQSVRQLA
+428 NYIQSVRLLA
-438 NPMPGYDEIQS
+438 SPMPGYDEIRNK
-449 ENAQDN
+449 NAQDN

-460 MITNDRIVTPADV
+460 MITNDRIVTPADI

-485 GITSEMR
+485 GITSEMVA
-492 RFGITSEM
+492 S
-500 IAGIKV
+500 IKV
-506 KQAQKAERH
+506 RQAQKAERH

-527 TENAYIKR
+527 TDNAYIKR
-535 NFTDKIPMTE
+535 DFVDKIPMTE

-560 PVVVNIEVVQSDP
+560 PVIVNIEVAKPHSP
-573 SKSA
+573 KGA

>member
-33 EGIEQDPVFSL
+33 EGIEQDPVFAL
-44 FMTALAYQANEIDN
+44 FLTALAYQANEIDN

-63 QEEILDE
+63 QVEILDE
-70 LTRLLIPYEKIHP
+70 LTRLLIPYEKTHP
-83 LPATALVEVRLDDR
+83 LPATALVEARLDDR

-124 RAINAE
+124 RVINGE
-130 IQSVVRID
+130 VQSVVRVD
-138 NRRWKVGLKLKGAVK
+138 NRRWKVSLKLKGAIK
-153 QLSGMTFLVGN
+153 QLSGMTFLIGN
-164 PHFHDLKLYANGA
+164 PHFQDLKLYANGA
-177 MLPLVKP
+177 MLPLIKP
-184 WDYSDLPLNEC
+184 WDYTDLPLNEC
-195 FSIDNMVYNK
+195 FSLNNMIYNK

-226 FYIDSHKG
+226 FYIDSYKG
-234 SDRPFDR
+234 SDIPFDKQ
-241 LELIFEFIG
+241 ELIFEFIG

-265 ATILANVAQRS
+265 ATILANVTQHS
-276 VTLSAAAPIA
+276 VTLSSNSPIT
-286 RLSSEGNKQQFL
+286 RLSGENNRQQFL
-298 HLIAPDDNQLY
+298 HLIAPNDNQLY
-309 PEVPIE
+309 HETPIE

-391 RGFHPKEVSLQVNYL
+391 RGFHPKEMSLRVNYL

-411 SVNSD
+411 AVNAG
-416 LNAKSNFAPLAN
+416 LNAKSTFAPLAN
-428 TYIQSVRQLA
+428 NYIQSVRLLA
-438 NPMPGYDEIQS
+438 SPMPGYDEIRNK
-449 ENAQDN
+449 NAQDN

-460 MITNDRIVTPADV
+460 MITNDRIVTPADI

-485 GITSEMR
+485 GITSEMVA
-492 RFGITSEM
+492 S
-500 IAGIKV
+500 IKV
-506 KQAQKAERH
+506 RQAQKAERH

-527 TENAYIKR
+527 TDNAYIKR
-535 NFTDKIPMTE
+535 DFVDKIPMTE

-560 PVVVNIEVVQSDP
+560 PVIVNIEVAKPHSP
-573 SKSA
+573 KGA

>member
-58 EVEQL
+58 EIEQL

-83 LPATALVEVRLDDR
+83 LPATALVEVQIDDR

-241 LELIFEFIG
+241 LELTFEFIG
-250 IDDQFT
+250 IDEQFT

-309 PEVPIE
+309 PEVPVE

-327 RLTRLAS
+327 RLARLAS
-334 TLVSRFSSD
+334 TLVSRFASD
-343 YYAFQKIEVLREG
+343 YYAFQKIEALREG
-356 KFMEQFYT
+356 RVMEQFYN
-364 LLKKISDGL
+364 LLKKISEGL
-373 SKSSS
+373 SRSSS
-378 ELTSSLYLLLRND
+378 EWASSLYLLLRND
-391 RGFHPKEVSLQVNYL
+391 RGFHPKEMSLRVNYL

-411 SVNSD
+411 AVNAG
-416 LNAKSNFAPLAN
+416 LNAKSTFAPLAN
-428 TYIQSVRQLA
+428 NYIQSVRLLA
-438 NPMPGYDEIQS
+438 SPMPGYDEIRNK
-449 ENAQDN
+449 NAQDN

-485 GITSEMR
+485 GITSEM
-492 RFGITSEM
+492 IV
-500 IAGIKV
+500 GIKV

-515 HYGFETQVYISL
+515 HYGFETRVYISL
-527 TENAYIKR
+527 TDNAYIKR

-560 PVVVNIEVVQSDP
+560 PVVVNIEVAQSDP

>member
-58 EVEQL
+58 EIEQL

-83 LPATALVEVRLDDR
+83 LPATALVEVQLDDR

-177 MLPLVKP
+177 MLPLIKP

-265 ATILANVAQRS
+265 ATILANVTQHS
-276 VTLSAAAPIA
+276 VTLSSNSPIA
-286 RLSSEGNKQQFL
+286 RLSGENNRQQFL
-298 HLIAPDDNQLY
+298 HLIAPNDNQLY
-309 PEVPIE
+309 HETPIE

-334 TLVSRFSSD
+334 TLVSRFASD
-343 YYAFQKIEVLREG
+343 YYAFQKIEALREG
-356 KFMEQFYT
+356 RVMEQFYN
-364 LLKKISDGL
+364 LLKKISEGL
-373 SKSSS
+373 SRSSS
-378 ELTSSLYLLLRND
+378 EWASSLYLLLRND
-391 RGFHPKEVSLQVNYL
+391 RGFHPKEMSLRVNYL

-411 SVNSD
+411 AVNAG
-416 LNAKSNFAPLAN
+416 LNAKSTFAPLAN

-485 GITSEMR
+485 GITSEM
-492 RFGITSEM
+492 
-500 IAGIKV
+500 IAGIKI

-527 TENAYIKR
+527 TDNAYIKR
-535 NFTDKIPMTE
+535 NFVDKIPMTE

-560 PVVVNIEVVQSDP
+560 PVIVNIEVAKPHSP
-573 SKSA
+573 KSA

>member
-58 EVEQL
+58 EIEQL

-153 QLSGMTFLVGN
+153 QLSGMTFLIGN

-241 LELIFEFIG
+241 LELTFEFIG

-265 ATILANVAQRS
+265 ATILANVTQHS
-276 VTLSAAAPIA
+276 VTLSSNSPIA
-286 RLSSEGNKQQFL
+286 RLSGENNKQQFL
-298 HLIAPDDNQLY
+298 HLIAPNDNQLY
-309 PEVPIE
+309 HEMPIE

-334 TLVSRFSSD
+334 TLVSRFASD
-343 YYAFQKIEVLREG
+343 YYAFQKIEALREG
-356 KFMEQFYT
+356 RVMEQFYN
-364 LLKKISDGL
+364 LLKKISEGL
-373 SKSSS
+373 SRSSS
-378 ELTSSLYLLLRND
+378 EWASSLYLLLRND
-391 RGFHPKEVSLQVNYL
+391 RGFHPKEMSLRVNYL

-411 SVNSD
+411 AVNAG
-416 LNAKSNFAPLAN
+416 LNAKSTFAPLAN
-428 TYIQSVRQLA
+428 NYIQSVRLLA
-438 NPMPGYDEIQS
+438 SPMLGYDEIRNK
-449 ENAQDN
+449 NAQDN

-460 MITNDRIVTPADV
+460 MITNDRIVTPADI

-485 GITSEMR
+485 GITSEMVA
-492 RFGITSEM
+492 S
-500 IAGIKV
+500 IKV
-506 KQAQKAERH
+506 RQAQKAERH

-527 TENAYIKR
+527 TDNAYIKR
-535 NFTDKIPMTE
+535 HFLDKIPMTE

>member
-58 EVEQL
+58 EIEQL

-70 LTRLLIPYEKIHP
+70 LTRLLIPYEKTHP
-83 LPATALVEVRLDDR
+83 LPATALVEARLDDR

-241 LELIFEFIG
+241 LELTFEFIG
-250 IDDQFT
+250 IDEQFT

-309 PEVPIE
+309 PEVPVE

-327 RLTRLAS
+327 RLARLAS
-334 TLVSRFSSD
+334 TLVSRFASD
-343 YYAFQKIEVLREG
+343 YYAFQKIEALREG
-356 KFMEQFYT
+356 RVMEQFYN
-364 LLKKISDGL
+364 LLKKISEGL
-373 SKSSS
+373 SRSSS
-378 ELTSSLYLLLRND
+378 EWASSLYLLLRND
-391 RGFHPKEVSLQVNYL
+391 QGFHPKEMSLRVNYL

-411 SVNSD
+411 AVNAG
-416 LNAKSNFAPLAN
+416 LNAKSTFAPLAN
-428 TYIQSVRQLA
+428 NYIQSVRLLA
-438 NPMPGYDEIQS
+438 SPMPGYDEIRNK
-449 ENAQDN
+449 NAQEN

-460 MITNDRIVTPADV
+460 MITNDRIVTPADI

-485 GITSEMR
+485 GITSEMVA
-492 RFGITSEM
+492 S
-500 IAGIKV
+500 IKV
-506 KQAQKAERH
+506 RQAQKAERH
-515 HYGFETQVYISL
+515 HYGFETRVYISL
-527 TENAYIKR
+527 TDNAYIKR

-560 PVVVNIEVVQSDP
+560 PVVVNIEVAQSDP

>member
-44 FMTALAYQANEIDN
+44 FLTALAYQANEIDN
-58 EVEQL
+58 EIEQL

-70 LTRLLIPYEKIHP
+70 LTRLLIPYEKTHP
-83 LPATALVEVRLDDR
+83 LPATALVEVQLDDR
-97 IPELTLDQRCGFI
+97 IPELPLDQRNDFI
-110 LPDTDYTFIPILKT
+110 LPDTSYGFIPLLKT
-124 RAINAE
+124 RVINGE
-130 IQSVVRID
+130 VQSVVRVD
-138 NRRWKVGLKLKGAVK
+138 NRRWKVSLKLKGAIK
-153 QLSGMTFLVGN
+153 QLSGMTFLIGN
-164 PHFHDLKLYANGA
+164 PHFQDLKLYANGV

-184 WDYSDLPLNEC
+184 WDYTDLPLNEC
-195 FSIDNMVYNK
+195 FSLNNMIYNK

-241 LELIFEFIG
+241 LELTFEFIG
-250 IDDQFT
+250 IDEQFT

-309 PEVPIE
+309 PEVPVE

-327 RLTRLAS
+327 RLARLAS
-334 TLVSRFSSD
+334 TLVSRFASD

-356 KFMEQFYT
+356 RVMEQFYN
-364 LLKKISDGL
+364 LLKKISEGL
-373 SKSSS
+373 SRSSS
-378 ELTSSLYLLLRND
+378 EWASSLYLLLRND
-391 RGFHPKEVSLQVNYL
+391 RGFHPKEMSLRVNYL

-411 SVNSD
+411 AVNAG
-416 LNAKSNFAPLAN
+416 LNAKSTFAPLAN
-428 TYIQSVRQLA
+428 NYIQSVRLLA
-438 NPMPGYDEIQS
+438 SPMPGYDEIRNK
-449 ENAQDN
+449 NAQEN

-485 GITSEMR
+485 GITSEM
-492 RFGITSEM
+492 
-500 IAGIKV
+500 IAGIKI

-527 TENAYIKR
+527 TDNAYIKR
-535 NFTDKIPMTE
+535 DFVDKIPTTE

-560 PVVVNIEVVQSDP
+560 PVIVNIEVVQSDP

>member
-58 EVEQL
+58 EIEQL

-70 LTRLLIPYEKIHP
+70 LTRLLIPYEKTHP
-83 LPATALVEVRLDDR
+83 LPATALVEARLDDR

-241 LELIFEFIG
+241 LELTFEFIG
-250 IDDQFT
+250 IDEQFT

-309 PEVPIE
+309 PEVPVE

-327 RLTRLAS
+327 RLARLAS
-334 TLVSRFSSD
+334 TLVSRFASD
-343 YYAFQKIEVLREG
+343 YYAFQKIEALREG
-356 KFMEQFYT
+356 RVMEQFYN
-364 LLKKISDGL
+364 LLKKISEGL
-373 SKSSS
+373 SRSSS
-378 ELTSSLYLLLRND
+378 EWASSLYLLLRND
-391 RGFHPKEVSLQVNYL
+391 RGFHPKEMSLRVNYL

-411 SVNSD
+411 AVNAG
-416 LNAKSNFAPLAN
+416 LNAKSTFAPLAN
-428 TYIQSVRQLA
+428 NYIQSVRLLA
-438 NPMPGYDEIQS
+438 SPMPGYDEIQS

-485 GITSEMR
+485 GITSEMVA
-492 RFGITSEM
+492 S
-500 IAGIKV
+500 IKV
-506 KQAQKAERH
+506 RQAQKAERH

-527 TENAYIKR
+527 TDNAYIKR
-535 NFTDKIPMTE
+535 DFVDKIPMTE